1 MSRTERWQM
10 ADHVAVIE
18 YDEQDRA
25 LVARSAM
32 DLLLTA
38 AGGQL
43 ITPRDPDAELIELVK
58 EQFGDSGHSFMSDAD
73 ARRII
78 AVVRG
83 AA

>member
-1 MSRTERWQM
+1 MSRIERWQM
-10 ADHVAVIE
+10 ADQVAVVE
-18 YDEQDRA
+18 YDEQDCA
-25 LVARSAM
+25 QVTRSVL
-32 DLLLTA
+32 DRLLRA

-43 ITPRDPDAELIELVK
+43 ITPRDPDAELVERVK
-58 EQFGDSGHSFMSDAD
+58 AQFGDSGHSFMSDAD